1 MKISKIITFLR
12 VLFKSKYNFK
22 KIPKKKLIIFDGIKT
37 YRLKSVVKGLKY
49 HVLQTRF
56 HRVNEIFISKEIIF
70 SIFKNFK
77 IGIFNSYL
85 IGLIDEIN
93 PKVIFTFIDNSH
105 RFSKFSQ
112 LRGDKYKFVALQNG
126 ARYEHK
132 ITNLLKKK
140 RKINFSKFSIP
151 FYLCFGQHEINDFK
165 TTSQNIDK
173 FKIVGSLNL
182 SNFLLSQVKNKKTTH
197 KKDYDI
203 LFMPDVNCWDK
214 MVEELKYP
222 LAEGIIKL
230 TKFVIKFVKKNN
242 FKIKI
247 AARNAY
253 NDFEEERDFYKNNL
267 EKHEYNFLM
276 KNIFYRKPGH
286 HTYQIMQKSKVVV
299 GTMSTMLR
307 ENLALRGKT
316 FACNFT
322 KADIYDF
329 PLKGICFSKNGTYS
343 DFQKKLNKI
352 YKISYKKYLYGI
364 NKNINY
370 VCANNFKKSDQT
382 PKLVRKEL
390 DLLINKN

>member
-140 RKINFSKFSIP
+140 EKLIFQNLVYLFTYVLANMKSMILKQLVKI
-151 FYLCFGQHEINDFK
+151 
-165 TTSQNIDK
+165 
-173 FKIVGSLNL
+173 
-182 SNFLLSQVKNKKTTH
+182 
-197 KKDYDI
+197 
-203 LFMPDVNCWDK
+203 
-214 MVEELKYP
+214 
-222 LAEGIIKL
+222 
-230 TKFVIKFVKKNN
+230 
-242 FKIKI
+242 
-247 AARNAY
+247 
-253 NDFEEERDFYKNNL
+253 
-267 EKHEYNFLM
+267 
-276 KNIFYRKPGH
+276 
-286 HTYQIMQKSKVVV
+286 
-299 GTMSTMLR
+299 
-307 ENLALRGKT
+307 
-316 FACNFT
+316 
-322 KADIYDF
+322 
-329 PLKGICFSKNGTYS
+329 
-343 DFQKKLNKI
+343 
-352 YKISYKKYLYGI
+352 
-364 NKNINY
+364 
-370 VCANNFKKSDQT
+370 
-382 PKLVRKEL
+382 
-390 DLLINKN
+390 